1 MIAIGAT
8 GSIGTLVVAEAIGQ
22 GHTVRALV
30 RSQARARDLPSGVQV
45 AIGDLT
51 QHETLAGAVADIDA
65 IVFTHGADGG
75 GKQGSEAVDYGGVRN
90 ILRALG
96 SKKPRIALM
105 TAIGVTNRDEVG
117 TVGSLLMG
125 SDGAFITGSDFLM
138 DGGVTAAYWFGDLAP
153 R

>member
-1 MIAIGAT
+1 MSTPRLKMLAIGAT

-51 QHETLAGAVADIDA
+51 QHETLAEAVADIDA

-96 SKKPRIALM
+96 SKKPRIAPSL
-105 TAIGVTNRDEVG
+105 AIRLYR
-117 TVGSLLMG
+117 LLTMLEIFYSG
-125 SDGAFITGSDFLM
+125 NADFE
-138 DGGVTAAYWFGDLAP
+138 AP
-153 R
+153 RRVL